1 MFKPGQQGG
10 TIGNSLRPFVL
21 LDLEAP
27 ELPFKRGT
35 HFRRIDQIAG
45 LKAVRTL
52 DLVGRFRMFSFLG
65 VAFAIRLNRAIDRFR
80 IRLRLVFA
88 IADILCT
95 RSQRLHALLQRGFAM
110 RELL

>member
-1 MFKPGQQGG
+1 MFEASQQGG
-10 TIGNSLRPFVL
+10 TIGNSLCPFVL
-21 LDLEAP
+21 FDLESP
-27 ELPFKRGT
+27 ELTFKRGA

-45 LKAVRTL
+45 LKAERTL

-65 VAFAIRLNRAIDRFR
+65 VAFAIRLNCVIDRFR

-88 IADILCT
+88 IADILCA
-95 RSQRLHALLQRGFAM
+95 RSQRLRTLLQRGFAM